1 MLVPMGSSQPFLL
14 KSNNLIGPIST
25 AVGSFWCTFLGG
37 GGYFLIKVLTF
48 SYPCLKILLDFISKK
63 KNKLRLSSAK
73 LRLSYAGWIKP
84 FSLISSMID

>member
-1 MLVPMGSSQPFLL
+1 M
-14 KSNNLIGPIST
+14 
-25 AVGSFWCTFLGG
+25 
-37 GGYFLIKVLTF
+37 IKVLTF

>member
-1 MLVPMGSSQPFLL
+1 
-14 KSNNLIGPIST
+14 
-25 AVGSFWCTFLGG
+25 
-37 GGYFLIKVLTF
+37 
-48 SYPCLKILLDFISKK
+48 LLDFISKK